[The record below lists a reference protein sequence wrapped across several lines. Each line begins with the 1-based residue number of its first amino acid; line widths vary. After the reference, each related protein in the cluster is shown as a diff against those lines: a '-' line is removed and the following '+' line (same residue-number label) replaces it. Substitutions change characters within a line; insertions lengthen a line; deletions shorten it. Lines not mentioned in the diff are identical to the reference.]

1 MYKAVAFD
9 FFGVIQNDQYT
20 VWLSNHGFKKQGEFS
35 DLSIAADKDFIE
47 MKDFYEGLSK
57 LSRIPAIEI
66 KAEFDKPQ
74 HLDEAVIKIIKKI
87 REKYKTALASNSN
100 SDYLIEMLQRN
111 KLDDLFDEVIISGE
125 VGYSKPSAEF
135 FEYLLKKLDLL
146 PSQVVFIDDTPQNV
160 VSAEALGIKSIGFTD
175 ALALKDDLIGLG
187 LKF

>member
-35 DLSIAADKDFIE
+35 DLSIE